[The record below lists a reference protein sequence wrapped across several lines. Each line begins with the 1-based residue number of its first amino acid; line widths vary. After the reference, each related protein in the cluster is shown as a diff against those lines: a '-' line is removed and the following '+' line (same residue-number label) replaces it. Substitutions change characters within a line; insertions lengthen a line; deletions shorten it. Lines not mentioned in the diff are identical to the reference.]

1 MAPPLKICCSAAC
14 RDRTAKFWDLQSST
28 PAAVVNLP
36 ERAYSMDTRGAMMVV
51 GTADK
56 KVEVY
61 LMGRKNNM
69 V

>member
-1 MAPPLKICCSAAC
+1 M
-14 RDRTAKFWDLQSST
+14 KFWDLRTST

-51 GTADK
+51 ATADK

-61 LMGRKNNM
+61 LVGRKNNM